1 MAKWYGMIGFAE
13 TVDKGNGVY
22 KNQIIEKPY
31 YGNVLRHIENTQ
43 TASDKVIDDITLS
56 NELSI
61 VSDNYAISNFHFMK
75 YAEFMGVKWKIKK
88 VEVKYPRLIITLGG
102 VYNG

>member
-31 YGNVLRHIENTQ
+31 YGNVLTQ

>member
-1 MAKWYGMIGFAE
+1 MLNSF
-13 TVDKGNGVY
+13 D
-22 KNQIIEKPY
+22 
-31 YGNVLRHIENTQ
+31 NVI
-43 TASDKVIDDITLS
+43 SSITLS